1 MTKRILILSVF
12 VVASCGLAYEL
23 IAGALSSYLL
33 GDSVLQFSTIIG
45 CYLFAM
51 GVGAHFS
58 KYVKDEDVLA
68 RFIDI
73 ELAVG
78 LIGGLSAAMLFMT
91 FSWMAAPFRTLL
103 YVLVFMVGALVGM
116 EVPLVMRAL
125 NARDTV
131 FSELVSRV
139 LTFDYLGALAVS
151 LLFPLVLAPHLGLVR
166 TGFLFGMLNV
176 AVAFWTLH
184 AFRAELTG
192 SAGRALR
199 AGLVMVVLVA
209 GFGLSDRM
217 VQWGEH
223 GLFGDEIV
231 YATTTPYQRLVITKW
246 KDDTR
251 LYINGNL
258 QFSSRDEYRYHEALV
273 HPLLER
279 LPWAKSVLVL
289 GGGDG
294 LALREI
300 LRYPNIQHVTLV
312 DLDPSMTGAFTSRP
326 ELAALNHHAFSDK
339 RVTVINADAAIWL
352 QNSEA
357 MFDAAVIDFP
367 DPSSFALGKLYSV
380 PFYGMVMKHLA
391 ANGLAV
397 VQSTSPF
404 FAPHAFW
411 TIDATLREVGMKT
424 WPYHAYV
431 PSFGEWG
438 FVLASPQQDYTPPAS
453 YRLPM
458 RYLNGETTREMFA
471 FPPDMQKL
479 EMAPNRLNTQSLVHE
494 FEQDWRQVIR

>member
-58 KYVKDEDVLA
+58 KYVRDEDVLA

-78 LIGGLSAAMLFMT
+78 LIGGVSAALLFMA

-103 YVLVFMVGALVGM
+103 YTLVFLIGMLVGM

-125 NARDTV
+125 NERRTEFA
-131 FSELVSRV
+131 ELVSRV

-166 TGFLFGMLNV
+166 TAFLFGMLNV
-176 AVAFWTLH
+176 GVALWTLY
-184 AFRAELTG
+184 AFRAELANLG
-192 SAGRALR
+192 GRVLR
-199 AGLVMVVLVA
+199 ACAVLFA
-209 GFGLSDRM
+209 LSLGFLLSDRM
-217 VQWGEH
+217 VAWGER
-223 GLFGDEIV
+223 GLFGDDIV
-231 YATTTPYQRLVITKW
+231 YSTTTPYQRLVITRW
-246 KDDTR
+246 KDDLR

-273 HPLLER
+273 HPVLQQ
-279 LPWAKSVLVL
+279 LPWARRVLVL

-294 LALREI
+294 LALREV
-300 LRYPNIQHVTLV
+300 LRYRNVESVTLV
-312 DLDPSMTGAFTSRP
+312 DLDPAMTHTFATRP
-326 ELAALNHHAFSDK
+326 ELVKLNANAFADP
-339 RVTVINADAAIWL
+339 RVTVVNADAAVWL
-352 QNSEA
+352 QR
-357 MFDAAVIDFP
+357 DAGMYDAVIVDFP

-380 PFYGMVMKHLA
+380 PFYGILKKHVA
-391 ANGLAV
+391 ANGLVV
-397 VQSTSPF
+397 VQSTSPY
-404 FAPHAFW
+404 FAPNAYW
-411 TIDATLREVGMKT
+411 TVDATLREVGMRT
-424 WPYHAYV
+424 WPYHLYV

-438 FVLASPQQDYTPPAS
+438 FILASPQGTYAPPAQ

-458 RYLNGETTREMFA
+458 RYLNADTTRAMFS
-471 FPPDMQKL
+471 FPPDMGPRS
-479 EMAPNRLNTQSLVHE
+479 MAPNRLNTQSLVHE
-494 FEQDWRQVIR
+494 FEEDWRQVIR